1 MLRIISTFCILMIIT
16 SINFGQRTGALRGL
30 VTDSTSSEALAF
42 GNVFIDD
49 LKIGA
54 STDARGYFYI
64 PSIPANKNYKI
75 IISYIGYQT
84 KQREVFIPQDVITHI
99 NVKLMPAAI
108 DIGVVEKIGEKY
120 AEKAATDISL
130 ERIFVKDLEMLP
142 KSVETDIF
150 RSLQHLPGV
159 QTVGDVSARFFV
171 RGGSSN
177 QNLVLLNDVPIYSPF
192 HALGLFG
199 VVDPDM
205 VNFTEFYKG
214 GFTSEYGGRLSSL
227 MRIVTKDGNR
237 NKFGASATGS
247 FLTAKAMIEGPIPDG
262 SFILT
267 GRKSHSNAVLKKF
280 MNEKDV
286 PVNFYDLSF
295 KINYSNPDVLE
306 NAKFTLHGFSS
317 RDYLSNRDVLTED
330 FRWTN
335 SIIGFK
341 YFQWVTDSP
350 IFFEFSISVS
360 NFDGEAIPNQ
370 SKKQSKKNKLDDFNF
385 GGDVTYI
392 FDSQD
397 EIAVGMKINKVKA
410 VLLLENNQGAVS
422 EIEAEGANTVI
433 YAKYKILHIKNF
445 GLDFGTRVNLTRF
458 AITTGG
464 EFYFEPRVNLSYQ
477 LFDRI
482 KIKAASGIYQQ
493 ELTTISD
500 ENEVVSIFEPWIITP
515 RYLKP
520 SLAEHYILGL
530 EMKLDNALLANIEG
544 YYKSIKN
551 LPLLNEKKYFPA
563 DPDLIA
569 GKGESFGVEVLSKY
583 VENSFTVSGSYSLS
597 WSFKEVDGIRY
608 RPRYDSRHSV
618 NLSLEVN
625 IGKGWRA
632 SAMWQYNSG
641 LPFTQLIGYYNRLY
655 FEDLETRNYYF
666 IPHSIL
672 AERNAAKLPDYHRL
686 DLNLSAKFNFSFA
699 AAYLNF
705 SIINVYDRKN
715 LFYFERETGKR
726 VNMLPFLPSAA
737 IKIEF

>member
-1 MLRIISTFCILMIIT
+1 MSL
-16 SINFGQRTGALRGL
+16 GQRTGALRGL
-30 VTDSTSSEALAF
+30 VTDSTSGEALAF
-42 GNVFIDD
+42 GNVFIDE

-64 PSIPANKNYKI
+64 PSILANKTYRV
-75 IISYIGYQT
+75 IISYIGYET
-84 KQREVFIPQDVITHI
+84 RQREVFILQNVITHI

-120 AEKAATDISL
+120 IEKAATDISL

-142 KSVETDIF
+142 KSVETDLF

-177 QNLVLLNDVPIYSPF
+177 QNLVLLNDVPVYSPF

-199 VVDPDM
+199 SVDPDM
-205 VNFTEFYKG
+205 VNFSEFYKG
-214 GFTSEYGGRLSSL
+214 GFTAEHGGRLSSL
-227 MRIVTKDGNR
+227 MRIVTKDGNK
-237 NKFGASATGS
+237 NKFGASASGS
-247 FLTAKAMIEGPIPDG
+247 FLTAKALIEGPIPDG

-267 GRKSHSNAVLKKF
+267 GRKSHSNAILKKF
-280 MNEKDV
+280 LNEKDV
-286 PVNFYDLSF
+286 PVDFYDLSF
-295 KINYSNPDVLE
+295 KVNYSNPDVLE
-306 NAKFTLHGFSS
+306 NAKFTLHGFAS
-317 RDYLSNRDVLTED
+317 RDFLDNSDVLTED

-335 SIIGFK
+335 GILGFK

-350 IFFEFSISVS
+350 IFFEFSVSIS
-360 NFDGEAIPNQ
+360 NFDGEAIPNLRMILRK
-370 SKKQSKKNKLDDFNF
+370 SRKKSIRNILDDFNF

-392 FDSQD
+392 FDTQD
-397 EIAVGMKINKVKA
+397 EIGVGMKINKVKT
-410 VLLLENNQGAVS
+410 VLSLENDQGAVS

-433 YAKYKILHIKNF
+433 YAKYKILHIKDF

-477 LFDRI
+477 LLDGI
-482 KIKAASGIYQQ
+482 KIKAAAGRYQQ

-500 ENEVVSIFEPWIITP
+500 ENEVISIFEPWIITP
-515 RYLKP
+515 RYLVP
-520 SLAEHYILGL
+520 SSAVHYIFGL
-530 EMKLDNALLANIEG
+530 ETELNRYLSANIEG
-544 YYKSIKN
+544 YYKKIKN
-551 LPLLNEKKYFPA
+551 LPLLNENKYFPA

-569 GKGESFGVEVLSKY
+569 GKGEAYGVEVLSKY
-583 VENSFTVSGSYSLS
+583 EKSFFNVSGSYSLS
-597 WSFKEVDGIRY
+597 WSFKEIDGLRY

-618 NLSLEVN
+618 NLSLEIN
-625 IGKGWRA
+625 LGKGWRA
-632 SAMWQYNSG
+632 SAVWQYNSG
-641 LPFTQLIGYYNRLY
+641 LPFTQLIGYYNRMY
-655 FEDLETRNYYF
+655 FDDLESRNYYF

-672 AERNAAKLPDYHRL
+672 AERNAALLPDYHRL
-686 DLNLSAKFNFSFA
+686 DLNLSAKFNLSFA
-699 AAYLNF
+699 AMYLDF
-705 SIINVYDRKN
+705 SIINVYNRKN

-737 IKIEF
+737 IKIEL